1 MSQTKAQLLAPIGII
16 TGPGLDVTTAS
27 GTTFQL
33 GSTGIITAVSANFSG
48 NVTVGGTLTYEDV
61 NNIDSVGVITARSGI
76 KVTGGDIN
84 NTGGIDV
91 AGVSTFGRSASGNN
105 VAEFFTSNSSGQLS
119 FGRAL
124 GAGLNTTSYL
134 KWSEPGA
141 QGTGEIRFGTSPASN
156 NPTERLRIGSA
167 GQIGIAGANYGTSG
181 QVLTSQGASAAP
193 QWSGISGEKGWQLV
207 SSVYLPDLGGTE
219 DNVDFV
225 GLSTAY
231 TAYKVQFT
239 GCTLSHRDTG
249 ARNQD
254 KVLGFLRNM
263 SGAWVTSSYGN
274 RNIRMSSGVTKY
286 DTTDGFLALTSNDY
300 CDCISG
306 ELIIPMARNNVSS
319 SFGNKLFYGQFIT
332 DSEIC
337 TFGCTQ
343 SNADIRSTGFDGIR
357 LQSDDNKWREG
368 RISLYRLPYS

>member
-16 TGPGLDVTTAS
+16 TCPGLDVTVGGSTP
-27 GTTFQL
+27 FQL

-61 NNIDSVGVITARSGI
+61 TSIDSVGVITARDGI
-76 KVTGGDIN
+76 KVTS
-84 NTGGIDV
+84 GGIDV
-91 AGVSTFGRSASGNN
+91 TAGGIDVTGDSSIAGNLTLPTTDAKLRLKDGNN
-105 VAEFFTSNSSGQLS
+105 YLQFLDTDKTFKFNNS
-119 FGRAL
+119 
-124 GAGLNTTSYL
+124 
-134 KWSEPGA
+134 W
-141 QGTGEIRFGTSPASN
+141 GTGEFTFHVNGG
-156 NPTERLRIGSA
+156 ERLRIGSA
-167 GQIGIAGANYGTSG
+167 GQVGIGGTNYGTSG

-207 SSVYLPDLGGTE
+207 SSVYLPDLGGTQ

-239 GCTLSHRDTG
+239 GCTFITTGG
-249 ARNQD
+249 ARSQD
-254 KVLGFLRNM
+254 KVLAYLRDMN
-263 SGAWVTSSYGN
+263 GAWVTGGYGN
-274 RNIRMSSGVTKY
+274 RNIRMMNGVVKY
-286 DTTDGFLALTSNDY
+286 DSLESFMALTSNDY

-306 ELIIPMARNNVSS
+306 DLIIPMARNNVNS

-332 DSEIC
+332 DSEVEVV
-337 TFGCTQ
+337 GCTV
-343 SNADIRSTGFDGIR
+343 SASDIRSTGFDGIR
-357 LQSDDNKWREG
+357 LQSDDHKWHEG